1 MHGIFPSWYLSIETS
16 TSIHDVCSDIW
27 QIIFQYF
34 DTTELFTT
42 LAHLTVTA
50 DQVLFNEN
58 EHFYLRGLVINE
70 HLEDLPMEI
79 ILNRAI
85 SLTLY
90 DSCCLDIIEQC
101 SKLRSLRLFGSIE
114 WITSLIWKVISQ
126 SIKLEQLIIV
136 ISGIT
141 SLPELLAP
149 ILSIFSLRR
158 LEICAD
164 DFKDSCRICDSNITS
179 NNIEQFILRSS
190 STPNCADLLFF
201 SFHLMKIQ
209 LLNISLITKNKST
222 IPSFNFRNLRTLVLG
237 LLEVSFDWIVQ
248 VVATIP
254 CLVKLKLNGLV
265 NEEGFV
271 VNERWIDL
279 FESAHIL
286 ARIFVDLS
294 LEQGDQFYHC
304 EKVQKRLRVFNLQL
318 QCDDD
323 NDQDC
328 YQYYGRAYRWW
339 SLKGIIIRP
348 PGYL

>member
-1 MHGIFPSWYLSIETS
+1 
-16 TSIHDVCSDIW
+16 
-27 QIIFQYF
+27 
-34 DTTELFTT
+34 
-42 LAHLTVTA
+42 
-50 DQVLFNEN
+50 
-58 EHFYLRGLVINE
+58 
-70 HLEDLPMEI
+70 MEI
-79 ILNRAI
+79 ILNRTI

-90 DSCCLDIIEQC
+90 DTCCLDIIEQC
-101 SKLRSLRLFGSIE
+101 SKLRSLKLFGSIE
-114 WITSLIWKVISQ
+114 WIISVIRKIISQ
-126 SIKLEQLIIV
+126 NIKLEQLTIV

-158 LEICAD
+158 LEIRAD
-164 DFKDSCRICDSNITS
+164 DLKDSCRICDFNITS

-190 STPNCADLLFF
+190 STPNCADLLYF
-201 SFHLMKIQ
+201 SFHLTKIQ
-209 LLNISLITKNKST
+209 LLNISLVTKNQST

-248 VVATIP
+248 IVATIP

-265 NEEGFV
+265 DEEGFV

-279 FESAHIL
+279 FKSAHIL

-294 LEQGDQFYHC
+294 LEQGDKSYHC
-304 EKVQKRLRVFNLQL
+304 EKVQTRLRVFNLQL

-339 SLKGIIIRP
+339 NLKGIIIRP
-348 PGYL
+348 SGYL